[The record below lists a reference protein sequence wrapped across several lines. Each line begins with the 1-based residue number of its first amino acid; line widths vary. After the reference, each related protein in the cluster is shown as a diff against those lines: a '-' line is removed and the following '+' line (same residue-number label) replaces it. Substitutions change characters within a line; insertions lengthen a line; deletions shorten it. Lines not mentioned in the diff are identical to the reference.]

1 MADGILVVRRDPQ
14 GNVKVNGKKVMT
26 TDVLTDNGVVHIL
39 EGRVGW
45 WSRYGGAVLLL
56 LLCFL
61 TMGLLWRIGAI

>member
-39 EGRVGW
+39 EGRAGW